1 MAGEWIPVRVDL
13 FGCPQVVQ
21 ILSRVCPDCVRN
33 KSERVRKTSEVV
45 GALIRMWSLFDRHTD
60 DGELHGYTTFI
71 LDDEVGIDGFA
82 EAVASVGWL
91 LIEAN
96 SLKMPEFSKYL
107 STSAKTRMKDAQR
120 KREQRAASEKCPENV
135 QNDSDK
141 KRTTE
146 EKRIEEKRIE
156 DKKEELNT
164 SCSEPQAA
172 SKPKPSDEPL
182 YDLEFK
188 TTGKQRIWKPPQ
200 SLVDKLIQM
209 YDTLDVPFQLRAASM
224 WCETNDRKR
233 KTPQRM
239 GAFLTNWLNKAVERQ
254 SQNGAFP
261 PGKSTK
267 NTKPNLPPIVGRE
280 MTFDEFIER
289 F

>member
-71 LDDEVGIDGFA
+71 LDDEVGIDGFSD
-82 EAVASVGWL
+82 AVASVGWL
-91 LIEAN
+91 LIESN

-120 KREQRAASEKCPENV
+120 KREQRAVSEKCPENV
-135 QNDSDK
+135 QIESDK

-146 EKRIEEKRIE
+146 EKRIKEKKTE
-156 DKKEELNT
+156 DKEEENTKEKKAPPPAVALFDATKIELPEKLRTEHHKEAWIAFVKHRSAMKKPIKET
-164 SCSEPQAA
+164 SIQGIFSMLERMPPDVAYA
-172 SKPKPSDEPL
+172 SLVRTTTSGWQGIRECPRNELHLFRPPPKPG
-182 YDLEFK
+182 EF
-188 TTGKQRIWKPPQ
+188 
-200 SLVDKLIQM
+200 V
-209 YDTLDVPFQLRAASM
+209 F
-224 WCETNDRKR
+224 
-233 KTPQRM
+233 
-239 GAFLTNWLNKAVERQ
+239 
-254 SQNGAFP
+254 
-261 PGKSTK
+261 
-267 NTKPNLPPIVGRE
+267 
-280 MTFDEFIER
+280 
-289 F
+289 